1 MLILK
6 SIVAFLVSLGSFV
19 FEIKTILYCIDSSK
33 WWLLIASV
41 LGFGFVGYFLEKVNN
56 KIESK
61 MMKKSERFFV
71 SFFLFIAISVVFV
84 MQIPIRG
91 FFDRF
96 EYLKIMK
103 EIEAEKDESFY
114 RLNRFALR
122 RMASFYL
129 FVLVLFCIEI
139 WIWISLIDR
148 IGWGNVILEIL
159 GSAIIG
165 YYVFATKEHIFGK
178 LGGLLLILPF
188 FCSDLLGL
196 ILTVIAFMA

>member
-56 KIESK
+56 KIEGK

-84 MQIPIRG
+84 MQIPIRS

-103 EIEAEKDESFY
+103 EIDVEKDKGFY
-114 RLNRFALR
+114 RLNRLALR

-139 WIWISLIDR
+139 WIWISLIG

-165 YYVFATKEHIFGK
+165 YYVFATKENIFGK

-196 ILTVIAFMA
+196 ILTIIAFMA